1 MVKIISEEH
10 TGCVRAYNYL
20 KNDFLWRWSM
30 IFADGKMPKPPAR
43 SNGDTAGNGSSL
55 AANEDMFIF
64 AGGYL
69 DAPQAKMDNFC
80 WRLGY
85 IVR

>member
-1 MVKIISEEH
+1 MALVYDFRWRKNAKTTSKVVTGGGGGGTTASE
-10 TGCVRAYNYL
+10 
-20 KNDFLWRWSM
+20 
-30 IFADGKMPKPPAR
+30 
-43 SNGDTAGNGSSL
+43 NGSSL